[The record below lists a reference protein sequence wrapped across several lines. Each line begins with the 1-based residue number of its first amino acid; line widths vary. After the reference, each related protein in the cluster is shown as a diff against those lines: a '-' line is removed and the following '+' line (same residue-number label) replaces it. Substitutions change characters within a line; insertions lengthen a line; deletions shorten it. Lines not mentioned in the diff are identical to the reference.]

1 MYFNIFQLLICLLL
15 LNISEQ
21 LTLKNKPKYDSSLD
35 DDSDNLLYHADVDAD
50 DELTTESSH
59 ASPAQEPTL
68 DELMLELLKN
78 TDSSNNDKCDQ
89 YKSKITDHCMAKFQ
103 QRSRYRINYGNN
115 LLELDGLPSA
125 QQICCEFR
133 LTFLRCLV
141 SNLNYICSPEE
152 FTSIYNKHE
161 GLMKICSHFFNKSSK
176 KCRRY
181 YPVFIH
187 SSVLVSYNTTSV

>member
-1 MYFNIFQLLICLLL
+1 MLFNIFPFFICLLL

-35 DDSDNLLYHADVDAD
+35 DDNDNLLYNADLDAD
-50 DELTTESSH
+50 DELTTESSQ
-59 ASPAQEPTL
+59 SLVTQEPTL

-78 TDSSNNDKCDQ
+78 TDSSNNNKCDQ
-89 YKSKITDHCMAKFQ
+89 YKLKITDHCMAKFQ
-103 QRSRYRINYGNN
+103 QRSRYRVNYGDN
-115 LLELDGLPSA
+115 LMELDGLPSA

-152 FTSIYNKHE
+152 FTALYKKHE

-181 YPVFIH
+181 FPVLIH
-187 SSVLVSYNTTSV
+187 SSILVKYNTTSV